1 MFEIIDM
8 PNLFKIIEIS
18 DKFLSVSDIGD
29 LIIMNEVKTDG
40 N

>member
-1 MFEIIDM
+1 MFQIIDVS
-8 PNLFKIIEIS
+8 NLFKIIEIS

-29 LIIMNEVKTDG
+29 LIIINEVRTDG